1 VPFVYIKYKEFERI
15 INKMPGRYKSKLVN
29 SGPNK
34 GKYRYSMTHYAA
46 SAETVPLKKVRAK
59 KPKVQRKKRKPAKV
73 GRFIYGKK
81 DKEKFGNVKNWRR
94 GMKASLKFVK
104 GNKIEEY

>member
-1 VPFVYIKYKEFERI
+1 
-15 INKMPGRYKSKLVN
+15 MPGRYKSKLVK

-34 GKYRYSMTHYAA
+34 GKYRYSMTHFAA
-46 SAETVPLKKVRAK
+46 SAEAVPLKKVRIS

-73 GRFIYGKK
+73 GRFKYNKK

-94 GMKASLKFVK
+94 GMKASLAFSKR
-104 GNKIEEY
+104 NKVEEY